1 MNIYK
6 TMYHAP
12 KPEGIE
18 RRKAYIVGGGIA
30 GLAAAAFL
38 ADDAR
43 MPGENITILEKH
55 SDVGGAMDG
64 VKGKSGYQNRGERE
78 LEAYMECLWYLCSKV
93 PSLENPGRTVLD
105 DVVDFNKDEPIHS
118 ESRALVKQGHIVSNI
133 HDMKLPQKVQDD
145 LQRLMA
151 TPEKDLEDITIE
163 GFFGK
168 NSVALFESNFW
179 LCFHTM
185 LAFRPHHSAMEMR
198 RYLLRFN
205 LAPRIEYLEGIVHTK
220 YNEYD
225 AIIKPLKLWLVEKG
239 VKIVTGCS
247 VTDLDLDAACNTVHG
262 IRARQ
267 DGKDFTIP
275 VAETDLVFVT
285 NGSITQNSA
294 FGDNTTVARVDRS
307 TEDRGMFTLWEKLA
321 KKHEKFGHPEKFISD
336 IDRTKWIS
344 FFPTIKGYPQF
355 IQKLEELTGSVAGTG
370 GAISIKDS
378 AWEIGFILHHKPFYP
393 DQADDEEVFWGN
405 SLSGG
410 RIGDYIKKPMFECT
424 GNEIMTEFLYHLGL
438 LEMKDE
444 LLAHTYVSTCMMPYI
459 NAEFMPRKVTD
470 RPLVVPEGC
479 TNLGFI
485 GQFVEVQDDA
495 VFTVETSVRTAMEA
509 VYKLT
514 KLDRDVIEVYPSRY
528 DIRYQ
533 ITSMKRNMG
542 IKGKIT
548 AADLPK
554 INPLKLNEIK
564 RQILDY
570 LNSIPPY
577 YPLYTGRDQS
587 VPEKEAVLHPKFP
600 LDRDAH
606 PRPAMDR

>member
-12 KPEGIE
+12 RPEGIE

-38 ADDAR
+38 ADDVK
-43 MPGENITILEKH
+43 MPGENITILEAH

-64 VKGKSGYQNRGERE
+64 VRGKSGYLCRGERE

-93 PSLENPGRTVLD
+93 PSLEHPGRTVLD

-118 ESRALVKQGHIVSNI
+118 ECRALVKQGHIVSDI
-133 HDMKLPQKVQDD
+133 HDMKLPKNVQAD
-145 LQRLMA
+145 LQRLLA
-151 TPEKDLEDITIE
+151 TPEKDLEDLSIRD
-163 GFFGK
+163 FFGR
-168 NSVALFESNFW
+168 NSAALFESNFW

-185 LAFRPHHSAMEMR
+185 LAFRPHHSVMEMR

-205 LAPRIEYLEGIVHTK
+205 LAPRIEYLEGILHTK

-239 VKIVTGCS
+239 VKMVTGCA
-247 VTDLDLDAACNTVHG
+247 VTDINLDEACNTV
-262 IRARQ
+262 INLQARQ
-267 DGKDFTIP
+267 GGKDITIS
-275 VAETDLVFVT
+275 VTGADLVLVT
-285 NGSITQNSA
+285 NGSLTQNSTWA
-294 FGDNTTVARVDRS
+294 ANTAVAHVDRS
-307 TEDRGMFTLWEKLA
+307 TDHRGVFTLWEKLA
-321 KKHEKFGHPEKFISD
+321 QKHEKFGHPEKFIGD
-336 IDRTKWIS
+336 IDRTKWMS
-344 FFPTIKGYPQF
+344 FFATIKGYPQF
-355 IQKLEELTGSVAGTG
+355 IQKLEELTGSKAGTD

-378 AWEIGFILHHKPFYP
+378 AWELGFILHHKPFFP

-405 SLSGG
+405 GLSGEN
-410 RIGDYIKKPMFECT
+410 IGDYIKKPMFECT
-424 GNEIMTEFLYHLGL
+424 GDEIMTEFLYHLGL
-438 LEMKDE
+438 LDMKDE
-444 LLAHTYVSTCMMPYI
+444 LLAHTYVSTCLMPYI

-470 RPLVVPEGC
+470 RPKVVPEGC

-509 VYKLT
+509 VYQLT
-514 KLDRDVIEVYPSRY
+514 KLDRDIIEVYPSRY
-528 DIRYQ
+528 DIRHQ

-542 IKGKIT
+542 IKGKFT

-554 INPLKLNEIK
+554 INPLKLNAIK
-564 RQILDY
+564 KQILDY

-587 VPEKEAVLHPKFP
+587 VPGKESVLHPKFP
-600 LDRDAH
+600 LDNDWQ
-606 PRPAMDR
+606 

>member
-38 ADDAR
+38 ADDAG
-43 MPGENITILEKH
+43 MPGENITILEAH
-55 SDVGGAMDG
+55 SNVGGAMDG
-64 VKGKSGYQNRGERE
+64 VRREFGYQNRGERE

-118 ESRALVKQGHIVSNI
+118 ECRALVKQGHIVSNI
-133 HDMKLPQKVQDD
+133 HDMKLPKNVQGK
-145 LQRLMA
+145 LQSLLA
-151 TPEKDLEDITIE
+151 TPEKGLEDLKIADY
-163 GFFGK
+163 FGK
-168 NSVALFESNFW
+168 DAAALFESNFW

-185 LAFRPHHSAMEMR
+185 LAFRPHHSVMEMR

-205 LAPRIEYLEGIVHTK
+205 MAPRIEYLEGILHTK

-225 AIIKPLKLWLVEKG
+225 AIIKPIQRWLVEKG
-239 VKIVTGCS
+239 VKIVTGCA
-247 VTDLDLDAACNTVHG
+247 VTDIDLDASCNTVLG
-262 IRARQ
+262 IRARL
-267 DGKDFTIP
+267 DGKDITIP
-275 VAETDLVFVT
+275 VAETDLVFIT
-285 NGSITQNSA
+285 NGSLTQNST
-294 FGDNTTVARVDRS
+294 FGDNTTVALVDRS
-307 TEDRGMFTLWEKLA
+307 TGDRGVFTLWEKLA

-355 IQKLEELTGSVAGTG
+355 IQKLEGLTGSPAGTG
-370 GAISIKDS
+370 GAVSIKDS

-393 DQADDEEVFWGN
+393 DQVDDEEVFWGN
-405 SLSGG
+405 GLSGEN
-410 RIGDYIKKPMFECT
+410 IGDYIKKPMFECT
-424 GNEIMTEFLYHLGL
+424 GDEIMTEFLYHLGL
-438 LEMKDE
+438 LDVKDE

-459 NAEFMPRKVTD
+459 NSEFMPRKVTD
-470 RPLVVPEGC
+470 RPLGVPEGC
-479 TNLGFI
+479 TNLAFI

-509 VYKLT
+509 VYQLT
-514 KLDRDVIEVYPSRY
+514 RLDREVIEVYPSRY
-528 DIRYQ
+528 DIRSQ
-533 ITSMKRNMG
+533 ITSMKRNLG
-542 IKGKIT
+542 IKGEIT
-548 AADLPK
+548 EADLPK
-554 INPLKLNEIK
+554 INPFKLNEIK
-564 RQILDY
+564 KEILNY

-577 YPLYTGRDQS
+577 YPLYTGRDQG
-587 VPEKEAVLHPKFP
+587 VPEKESVLNQKISS
-600 LDRDAH
+600 
-606 PRPAMDR
+606 

>member
-38 ADDAR
+38 ADDAG

-64 VKGKSGYQNRGERE
+64 TKGKSGYLCRGERE
-78 LEAYMECLWYLCSKV
+78 LEADMECLWYLCSKV

-133 HDMKLPQKVQDD
+133 HDMKLPQKVQGDI
-145 LQRLMA
+145 QRLLA
-151 TPEKDLEDITIE
+151 TPEKNLEDLTIE
-163 GFFGK
+163 DFFGK
-168 NSVALFESNFW
+168 NSAAFFESNFW
-179 LCFHTM
+179 LCLHTM
-185 LAFRPHHSAMEMR
+185 LAFRPHHSVMEMR
-198 RYLLRFN
+198 RYLLRFS
-205 LAPRIEYLEGIVHTK
+205 LASRIEYLEGILHTQ

-225 AIIKPLKLWLVEKG
+225 AMIKPLKLWLIGKG
-239 VKIVTGCS
+239 VNIVTGCS

-267 DGKDFTIP
+267 DGKNLTIS

-285 NGSITQNSA
+285 NGSLTQNST
-294 FGDNTTVARVDRS
+294 FGDNTTVALVDRS
-307 TEDRGMFTLWEKLA
+307 TEDRGVFTLWEKLA
-321 KKHEKFGHPEKFISD
+321 KKHEKFGHPEKFIRD
-336 IDRTKWIS
+336 IDQTKWVS

-355 IQKLEELTGSVAGTG
+355 IQRLEDLTGSAAGTG

-378 AWEIGFILHHKPFYP
+378 SWELGFILHHKPFFP

-405 SLSGG
+405 GLSGEN
-410 RIGDYIKKPMFECT
+410 IGDYIKKPMFECT

-438 LEMKDE
+438 LDMKDE

-479 TNLGFI
+479 TNLGFL

-509 VYKLT
+509 VYQLT
-514 KLDRDVIEVYPSRY
+514 KLDKDIIEVYPSRY
-528 DIRYQ
+528 DIRHL
-533 ITSMKRNMG
+533 IESMKKNAG
-542 IKGKIT
+542 IKGKFT
-548 AADLPK
+548 EADLPK
-554 INPLKLNEIK
+554 INPLKLNEVK
-564 RQILDY
+564 KNILNY

-577 YPLYTGRDQS
+577 YTRYTGRDQS
-587 VPEKEAVLHPKFP
+587 VPEKEAVLNPKFP
-600 LDRDAH
+600 KDTDAH
-606 PRPAMDR
+606 QRH

>member
-18 RRKAYIVGGGIA
+18 LRKAYIVGGGIA

-38 ADDAR
+38 ADDAG
-43 MPGENITILEKH
+43 MPGENIMILEAH

-64 VKGKSGYQNRGERE
+64 IRGKSGYLNRGERE
-78 LEAYMECLWYLCSKV
+78 LEANMECLWYLCSKV

-118 ESRALVKQGHIVSNI
+118 ESRALVKQGHIVSDI
-133 HDMKLPQKVQDD
+133 HDMKLSKNVQDD
-145 LQRLMA
+145 MQRLLAM
-151 TPEKDLEDITIE
+151 PEKDLEDMTIE
-163 GFFGK
+163 DYFGK
-168 NSVALFESNFW
+168 NSTALFESNFW

-185 LAFRPHHSAMEMR
+185 LAFRPHHSVMEMR
-198 RYLLRFN
+198 RYLLRFS
-205 LAPRIEYLEGIVHTK
+205 LAPRIEYLEGILHTK

-225 AIIKPLKLWLVEKG
+225 AIIKPLKLWLIAKG
-239 VKIVTGCS
+239 VKIVTGCA
-247 VTDLDLDAACNTVHG
+247 VTDINLDTACNTVLG
-262 IRARQ
+262 LQARQ
-267 DGKDFTIP
+267 GGKDIAIP
-275 VAETDLVFVT
+275 VADTDLVFVT
-285 NGSITQNSA
+285 NGSLTQNSTWA
-294 FGDNTTVARVDRS
+294 ANTTVTRVDRS
-307 TEDRGMFTLWEKLA
+307 TEHRGVFTLWEKLA
-321 KKHEKFGHPEKFISD
+321 QKHEKYGHPEKFIGD
-336 IDRTKWIS
+336 IDKTKWIS

-355 IQKLEELTGSVAGTG
+355 IQKLEELTGSKAGTG

-378 AWEIGFILHHKPFYP
+378 AWEIGFILHHKPFFP

-405 SLSGG
+405 GLSGEN
-410 RIGDYIKKPMFECT
+410 IGDYIKKPMFECT
-424 GNEIMTEFLYHLGL
+424 GDEIMTEFLYHLGL
-438 LEMKDE
+438 LDMKDD
-444 LLAHTYVSTCMMPYI
+444 LLAHTCVSTCMMPYI
-459 NAEFMPRKVTD
+459 NAEFMPRKVAD
-470 RPLVVPEGC
+470 RPKVVPEGC

-509 VYKLT
+509 VYQLT
-514 KLDRDVIEVYPSRY
+514 KLDREVIEVYPSRY

-542 IKGKIT
+542 IIGKIT
-548 AADLPK
+548 AAALPK

-564 RQILDY
+564 KQILDY

-577 YPLYTGRDQS
+577 YPLYTGRDRS
-587 VPEKEAVLHPKFP
+587 VPKKESILHPKFP
-600 LDRDAH
+600 KDTDAQ
-606 PRPAMDR
+606 